1 MCIYVFLSLSELRF
15 SDYFFKFI
23 PRSVAAAVVAF
34 QVSACWCFYCRF
46 LSSVFQGL
54 FFGQLIASS
63 IVVFHAYASIFFSLI
78 IYLVFSPSLFQVCIV
93 RYQFYLCCN
102 FGARMCLLLVYFLL
116 YKVGGSRQNFSLFF
130 YEFHSYVVSIALAD
144 TFLAVRYTNAD
155 CLV

>member
-1 MCIYVFLSLSELRF
+1 MCIYVFLSLRASILRLL
-15 SDYFFKFI
+15 
-23 PRSVAAAVVAF
+23 F
-34 QVSACWCFYCRF
+34 QVYTSVCCCCCRC
-46 LSSVFQGL
+46 LSSLSLLMFLLPLFVFSFPGS

-63 IVVFHAYASIFFSLI
+63 IVVFHAYTSIFFSLI
-78 IYLVFSPSLFQVCIV
+78 IYLVFSPSLLQVCIV

-116 YKVGGSRQNFSLFF
+116 YIVGGSRQNFSLFF